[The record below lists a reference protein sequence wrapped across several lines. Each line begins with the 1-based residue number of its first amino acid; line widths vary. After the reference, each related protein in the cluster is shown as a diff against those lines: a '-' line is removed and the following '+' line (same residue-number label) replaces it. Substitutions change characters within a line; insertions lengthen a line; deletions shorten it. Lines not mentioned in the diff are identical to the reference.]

1 MKRVYFGIKY
11 HSDNTN
17 RNVINEFELCFS
29 KHKLKSYCVVRDME
43 KWGERAFSATEI
55 MQETFAKIDQSD
67 MVIIDVSEKGV
78 GLGIEAG
85 YAKAKGK
92 ELIVT
97 IKNGIEISTTIQ
109 GTADKII
116 TYNEISDIR
125 L

>member
-1 MKRVYFGIKY
+1 MKSVYFGIKY
-11 HSDNTN
+11 HPDNAN
-17 RNVINEFELCFS
+17 KSIISEFEKCFA
-29 KHKLKSYCVVRDME
+29 KHNLKSYCVARDME
-43 KWGERAFSATEI
+43 KWGERSFSAKKI
-55 MQETFAKIDQSD
+55 MQETFAKIDEVD
-67 MVIIDVSEKGV
+67 LVVIDVSEKGV

-116 TYNEISDIR
+116 TYNKVSEITF
-125 L
+125 

>member
-11 HSDNTN
+11 HSNN
-17 RNVINEFELCFS
+17 SNKSVINEFELCFS
-29 KHKLKSYCVVRDME
+29 KHNLKSYCVVRDME
-43 KWGERAFSATEI
+43 KWGKQTFSATQI
-55 MQETFAKIDQSD
+55 MQETFAKIDESD
-67 MVIIDVSEKGV
+67 IVVIDISEKGV

-97 IKNGIEISTTIQ
+97 IKNGVEISTTIQ